1 MTKKTQKELL
11 REANMRG
18 ILLVE
23 TEDGRLGINNGQI
36 KIPPSFGSKPLEP
49 DITKCNTVG
58 GKSMKFGEILKAE
71 MDKKAAE
78 KQRLEKV
85 ISGLRF
91 NRRFWEKI
99 AELNAEGHDS
109 NYIYQ
114 YMAHSNF
121 TPQFS
126 HEFRDMAVIRLTPKY
141 FDYLI
146 DEKGSKVESRIELD
160 IYPTYQEMFDG
171 VLKNHGVLVQD
182 GKLEIPDDLEIP
194 EETSHSDSSITTP
207 ETVCESNKDAYLDRI
222 VESGNKAQELYE
234 KISPSQ
240 DRPKSLLSKLKFW
253 K

>member
-23 TEDGRLGINNGQI
+23 TEDGRLGINDRGRI
-36 KIPPSFGSKPLEP
+36 KIPPPLGFKPPEP

-71 MDKKAAE
+71 TDKKAAE
-78 KQRLEKV
+78 KQKREKV

-91 NRRFWEKI
+91 NREFWEKI
-99 AELNAEGHDS
+99 AELKAEGHPSD
-109 NYIYQ
+109 YIYQ
-114 YMAHSNF
+114 YMAHNNF
-121 TPQFS
+121 TPQLAG
-126 HEFRDMAVIRLTPKY
+126 EVGGTDLIGIRLIPKF

-146 DEKGSKVESRIELD
+146 DEKGNKVESRSVLD
-160 IYPTYQEMFDG
+160 IYPTYYEMFDG
-171 VLKNHGVLVQD
+171 ILKNHGVLVE
-182 GKLEIPDDLEIP
+182 GTELKIPDDLEIP
-194 EETSHSDSSITTP
+194 DPIIAPLESERTSSCDVH
-207 ETVCESNKDAYLDRI
+207 LDRI
-222 VESGNKAQELYE
+222 IESGNKAQELYE

-240 DRPKSLLSKLKFW
+240 DKPKKGFLSKLKFW